1 MYNELDFRTLRTL
14 LGGVTIWRCM
24 CGNTTGIAEAAD
36 GRGPSVY
43 TEEVVGVCY
52 AKGCHRRRVSAKL
65 RLGRDHAAVG
75 VDARDRQPDPPLG
88 VQALDVAWLA
98 APSV

>member
-36 GRGPSVY
+36 GRGPSVCIRKRSSAY
-43 TEEVVGVCY
+43 ATPRAAIGVES
-52 AKGCHRRRVSAKL
+52 RQSSA
-65 RLGRDHAAVG
+65 
-75 VDARDRQPDPPLG
+75 
-88 VQALDVAWLA
+88 LA
-98 APSV
+98 ETTRPSA